1 MTTDKPHI
9 LGIVGS
15 LRRDSYSGAVLRG
28 LQASVG
34 ERAHIEVF
42 PLANVPMYN
51 ADLDGE
57 HKPEPV
63 VALKKAIGDCDGLV
77 IVSPEYNYG
86 APGVLKNA
94 LDWASRPA
102 YQSVLKAKPVLIIAN
117 SPGLSGGSR
126 AYAQL
131 RQTLA
136 GTLSRIAV
144 VPEVLVPQVNTR
156 IQDGRLTDATSLK
169 FVMEG
174 FEVLL
179 ADIRRS

>member
-1 MTTDKPHI
+1 MRRDASSAIALEFELAIQGVRVTTDKPRI

-34 ERAHIEVF
+34 ERAHVEAF

-57 HKPEPV
+57 NKPEPV
-63 VALKKAIGDCDGLV
+63 VALKNAIRDCDGLV

-86 APGVLKNA
+86 VPGVLKNA

-117 SPGLSGGSR
+117 SP
-126 AYAQL
+126 
-131 RQTLA
+131 
-136 GTLSRIAV
+136 
-144 VPEVLVPQVNTR
+144 
-156 IQDGRLTDATSLK
+156 
-169 FVMEG
+169 
-174 FEVLL
+174 
-179 ADIRRS
+179 